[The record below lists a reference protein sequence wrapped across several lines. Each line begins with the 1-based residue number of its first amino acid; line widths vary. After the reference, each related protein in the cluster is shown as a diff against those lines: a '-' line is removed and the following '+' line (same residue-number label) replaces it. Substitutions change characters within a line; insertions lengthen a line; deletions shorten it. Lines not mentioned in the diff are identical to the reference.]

1 MGGRQAA
8 AATPD
13 NLSALSADA
22 AGELDV
28 LGHDGHTLGVD
39 GAQVGVLE
47 QTDEVGLASLL
58 QGHHGGRLEAQVGL
72 EVLGDL
78 AHQALEGQLADEQV
92 GGLLVTADLAQSD
105 CAGSVA
111 VGLLHATGGRG
122 GLARRLGGELLAR
135 GLASGRFAGGLLGTS
150 HVQLS
155 MSKTTNMPG
164 ASAKKGVPRTLRSVM
179 RAPLLFAYNFLRKS
193 VDKSFFKR
201 WYQVFLVEKQSV
213 AYDVLNT

>member
-58 QGHHGGRLEAQVGL
+58 QGHHGGRLEAQVSL

-105 CAGSVA
+105 CARSVA

-135 GLASGRFAGGLLGTS
+135 GLASGRLAGGLLGTS
-150 HVQLS
+150 HFQLS
-155 MSKTTNMPG
+155 MSKTTNMLG

-193 VDKSFFKR
+193 VDRSCFKR
-201 WYQVFLVEKQSV
+201 RYQVFLVEKQSL
-213 AYDVLNT
+213 AYE